1 MNCRCYSVDEVILI
15 ISRRIYY
22 EAEDFRLF
30 GGTQEWTAFNFY
42 RRCKVVLRSRSDIAN
57 KLGVTPQ
64 YVSRIL
70 SGNTN
75 FSFKSVAE
83 IERKLGISCMEAAM
97 AYHLPHQPR
106 RHCSQT
112 HQSGYRIPCEAKT
125 LNSLKILQ
133 EFSKIPELT
142 PRILENPTKFLKY
155 LLNFRSILTIRGL
168 LMAYITRISVCLC
181 YMCY

>member
-30 GGTQEWTAFNFY
+30 GGTQERTAFNLY
-42 RRCKVVLRSRSDIAN
+42 RRCKVASRSRSDIAN

-75 FSFKSVAE
+75 FSFNSVAE
-83 IERKLGISCMEAAM
+83 IERKLGI
-97 AYHLPHQPR
+97 
-106 RHCSQT
+106 
-112 HQSGYRIPCEAKT
+112 
-125 LNSLKILQ
+125 
-133 EFSKIPELT
+133 
-142 PRILENPTKFLKY
+142 
-155 LLNFRSILTIRGL
+155 LLNF
-168 LMAYITRISVCLC
+168 
-181 YMCY
+181 

>member
-75 FSFKSVAE
+75 FSFKSMAE
-83 IERKLGISCMEAAM
+83 IERKLGILSK
-97 AYHLPHQPR
+97 
-106 RHCSQT
+106 S
-112 HQSGYRIPCEAKT
+112 SK
-125 LNSLKILQ
+125 NSPKFLDWLQ
-133 EFSKIPELT
+133 ESW
-142 PRILENPTKFLKY
+142 RI
-155 LLNFRSILTIRGL
+155 LLNFKSILTIRGL
-168 LMAYITRISVCLC
+168 LMAYEIITIFFQNIRRKLPRIFIIARIATSHTFVSPDCKILVFL
-181 YMCY
+181 YYLPIWNRFL